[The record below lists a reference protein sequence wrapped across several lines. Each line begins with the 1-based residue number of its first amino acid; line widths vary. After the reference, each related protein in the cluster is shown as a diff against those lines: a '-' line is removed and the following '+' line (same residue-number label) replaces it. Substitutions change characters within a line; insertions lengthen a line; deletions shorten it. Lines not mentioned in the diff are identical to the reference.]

1 MKGPTP
7 ARGAR
12 VQGAGEVY
20 SASWGNPR
28 GGGRAGGR
36 LKPEFKV
43 TIGGY
48 RPPEMGGDIVTVG
61 DMCEFLVA
69 HSECEKHSH
78 ITNQDGGDR
87 VLARRQKLID
97 SATQMM
103 VADELYDGKPWVDL
117 SEDELLQGLK
127 SIAGVDMQ
135 QTSD

>member
-1 MKGPTP
+1 
-7 ARGAR
+7 
-12 VQGAGEVY
+12 
-20 SASWGNPR
+20 
-28 GGGRAGGR
+28 
-36 LKPEFKV
+36 
-43 TIGGY
+43 
-48 RPPEMGGDIVTVG
+48 
-61 DMCEFLVA
+61 MCGFLVA

-135 QTSD
+135 QTSDQYFCHLIFHALKMDASVQVGSRVLMEKRALRIYLADSGLTEVVKPDGR